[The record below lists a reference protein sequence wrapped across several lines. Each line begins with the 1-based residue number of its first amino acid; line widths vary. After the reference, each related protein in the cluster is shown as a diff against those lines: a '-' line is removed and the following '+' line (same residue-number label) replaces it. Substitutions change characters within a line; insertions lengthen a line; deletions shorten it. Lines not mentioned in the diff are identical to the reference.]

1 MVVAAYQK
9 TATELYGEL
18 GKTKPDSLD
27 EYLEQVER
35 ILFQRIFNDPKTMR
49 IIHELMPKAMFD
61 PVFAERCGNMLESG
75 LETMSDK
82 FSDTFKRKVKKSD
95 LKMVLKGVSIFLTG
109 LAAQSQ
115 TGRSLADSRKAWRWF
130 RSMIEVRL
138 D

>member
-1 MVVAAYQK
+1 MVVAAYRK
-9 TATELYGEL
+9 TAIELYGVL

-35 ILFQRIFNDPKTMR
+35 ILFQQILNDPKTMR
-49 IIHELMPKAMFD
+49 IMHELMPKAMFD
-61 PVFAERCGNMLESG
+61 PVFAKRCKNMLEGG
-75 LETMSDK
+75 LDSMSDK

-95 LKMVLKGVSIFLTG
+95 LKFVLTGVSIFLTG

-130 RSMIEVRL
+130 RSMIEVQL